1 MKDTV
6 RRKRHMYTVT
16 IVETVK
22 RDVLVYDI
30 SLETAKDTARRIYE
44 MGLCNGNGTVTERR
58 VECR

>member
-1 MKDTV
+1 MNDKKRTK
-6 RRKRHMYTVT
+6 RRMYTVS

-30 SLETAKDTARRIYE
+30 SVKEARNTAKRIYE
-44 MGLCNGNGTVTERR
+44 MGLCNNNGTVTERR

>member
-1 MKDTV
+1 MKDAV
-6 RRKRHMYTVT
+6 GRKRHMYTVT

-30 SLETAKDTARRIYE
+30 SVENAKDTARRIYE
-44 MGLCNGNGTVTERR
+44 MGLCSNNGTVTERR

>member
-1 MKDTV
+1 MKDAV

-30 SLETAKDTARRIYE
+30 SVEKAKNTARRIYE
-44 MGLCNGNGTVTERR
+44 MGLCNNNGTVTERR

>member
-1 MKDTV
+1 
-6 RRKRHMYTVT
+6 MYTVT

-44 MGLCNGNGTVTERR
+44 MGLCNNNGTVTERR

>member
-1 MKDTV
+1 MKHEV
-6 RRKRHMYTVT
+6 GRKRHMYTVT

-30 SLETAKDTARRIYE
+30 SVEKAKDTARHIYE
-44 MGLCNGNGTVTERR
+44 MGLCNNNGTVTERR

>member
-1 MKDTV
+1 MKDAV
-6 RRKRHMYTVT
+6 RRKRHMHTVT

-30 SLETAKDTARRIYE
+30 SVGKAKDTARRIYE
-44 MGLCNGNGTVTERR
+44 MGLCNSNGTVTERR

>member
-1 MKDTV
+1 MNNTV
-6 RRKRHMYTVT
+6 RQKRQMYTVT

-30 SLETAKDTARRIYE
+30 SVEKAKDTARRIYE
-44 MGLCNGNGTVTERR
+44 MGLCNNNGTVTERR

>member
-30 SLETAKDTARRIYE
+30 SVENAKDTARRIYE
-44 MGLCNGNGTVTERR
+44 MGLCNSNGTVAERR
-58 VECR
+58 VECI

>member
-1 MKDTV
+1 MNDKKRTK
-6 RRKRHMYTVT
+6 RRMYTVS

-30 SLETAKDTARRIYE
+30 SVEKAKDTARRIYE
-44 MGLCNGNGTVTERR
+44 MGLCNNNGTVTERR

>member
-6 RRKRHMYTVT
+6 RRKRHMYTVS

-30 SLETAKDTARRIYE
+30 SIENARETARRIYE
-44 MGLCNGNGTVTERR
+44 MGMCASNGVVTERR
-58 VECR
+58 VVCR

>member
-6 RRKRHMYTVT
+6 RQERHMYTVT

-30 SLETAKDTARRIYE
+30 SVEKAKDTARRIYE
-44 MGLCNGNGTVTERR
+44 MGLCNNNGTVTERR